1 MKQFVALAR
10 VSSREQEREGFSLA
24 IQEDALKRYAEQ
36 AAGSIVRFVRIA
48 ETASKADER
57 KAFREL
63 ITYAKKHCAELDGIL
78 FYKVDRAARNLYD
91 YVELERLESEYQ
103 VPFISVSQ
111 PTEHTPAGRMMRRT
125 LANMASFY
133 TEQQSVDVREGLT
146 RRVQEGWFVGHTPY
160 GYRNVRRN
168 GRGVVELHLDR
179 AKVVRRIFQLFAY
192 EPLTLDALIDR
203 LHSEGRIFR
212 DSTPRFPRSSVH
224 AILRDRSYIGEVRFR
239 GEWYPGKHEPI
250 VDRETWD
257 RVQNL
262 LGDAVYRAHEMTY
275 AGEFMICGHCGHPIT
290 GERKTKKTQSGL
302 RDYVYYR
309 CARYNRGDHPR
320 TRVTEG
326 DLDRQMLS
334 LFDRMRIK
342 NDDVREWFR
351 AVLAS
356 QTRDAQADAR
366 AQREE
371 LTRQESLIV
380 ARQDRLL
387 NMRIND
393 EIDESMF
400 ARKHTDMRDQLAKI
414 KLQLDVLDRS
424 RDETAELAVKAFELS
439 QTLREQW
446 LAADYSAKRRI
457 LEIVCL
463 NCRLEDATLVPEI
476 RKPFDVLAEG
486 LVSENSR
493 GDRI

>member
-1 MKQFVALAR
+1 
-10 VSSREQEREGFSLA
+10 
-24 IQEDALKRYAEQ
+24 
-36 AAGSIVRFVRIA
+36 
-48 ETASKADER
+48 
-57 KAFREL
+57 
-63 ITYAKKHCAELDGIL
+63 
-78 FYKVDRAARNLYD
+78 
-91 YVELERLESEYQ
+91 
-103 VPFISVSQ
+103 
-111 PTEHTPAGRMMRRT
+111 
-125 LANMASFY
+125 MA
-133 TEQQSVDVREGLT
+133 
-146 RRVQEGWFVGHTPY
+146 
-160 GYRNVRRN
+160 
-168 GRGVVELHLDR
+168 
-179 AKVVRRIFQLFAY
+179 
-192 EPLTLDALIDR
+192 
-203 LHSEGRIFR
+203 
-212 DSTPRFPRSSVH
+212 
-224 AILRDRSYIGEVRFR
+224 
-239 GEWYPGKHEPI
+239 
-250 VDRETWD
+250 
-257 RVQNL
+257 
-262 LGDAVYRAHEMTY
+262 
-275 AGEFMICGHCGHPIT
+275 CGHCGHPIT

-309 CARYNRGDHPR
+309 CVRYNRGDHPR
-320 TRVTEG
+320 TRVTEV
-326 DLDRQMLS
+326 DLDRQMLA

-446 LAADYSAKRRI
+446 LVADYSAKRRI

-463 NCRLEDATLVPEI
+463 NCRLDDATLVPEI

-486 LVSENSR
+486 VVSEKSR